1 MSRSLMLHNDTRELQ
16 RLVDFVEAL
25 CCELELD
32 HTDSMSLQL
41 ALEEAVVNIM
51 QYAFAPGTTGEIT
64 ISVEHDAGGILFSIE
79 DSGLPFDPT
88 EVADADVSLPADQR
102 EVGGL
107 GIYIVRQ
114 IMDKVEYSRCGERNI
129 LRLTKTINR

>member
-1 MSRSLMLHNDTRELQ
+1 MSRSLTLHNDTRELQ

-64 ISVEHDAGGILFSIE
+64 ISVEHDAGRLLFSLE

-88 EVADADVSLPADQR
+88 EVADANVSLPADQR

>member
-1 MSRSLMLHNDTRELQ
+1 MLHNDTRELQ

-64 ISVEHDAGGILFSIE
+64 ISVEHDAGRLLFSLE

>member
-64 ISVEHDAGGILFSIE
+64 ISVEHDAGELLFSLE
-79 DSGLPFDPT
+79 DGGLPFDPT
-88 EVADADVSLPADQR
+88 EVADANVSLPADQR

>member
-1 MSRSLMLHNDTRELQ
+1 MLHNDTRELQ

-64 ISVEHDAGGILFSIE
+64 ISVEHDAGELLFSLE
-79 DSGLPFDPT
+79 DGGLPFDPT
-88 EVADADVSLPADQR
+88 EVADANVSLPADQR

>member
-1 MSRSLMLHNDTRELQ
+1 MLHNDTRELQ

-64 ISVEHDAGGILFSIE
+64 ISVEHDAGRLLFSLE
-79 DSGLPFDPT
+79 DGGLPFDPT

-114 IMDKVEYSRCGERNI
+114 IMDKVEYSRCGERNV

>member
-1 MSRSLMLHNDTRELQ
+1 MLHNDTRELQ

-64 ISVEHDAGGILFSIE
+64 ISVEHDADRLLFSLE
-79 DSGLPFDPT
+79 DGGLPFDPT
-88 EVADADVSLPADQR
+88 EVADANVSLPADQR

>member
-1 MSRSLMLHNDTRELQ
+1 MLHNDTRELQ

-25 CCELELD
+25 CCELKLD

-64 ISVEHDAGGILFSIE
+64 ISVEHDADRLLFSLE

>member
-1 MSRSLMLHNDTRELQ
+1 MLHNDTRELQ

-51 QYAFAPGTTGEIT
+51 QYAFAPGTPGEIT
-64 ISVEHDAGGILFSIE
+64 ISVEHDAGELLFSLE

>member
-1 MSRSLMLHNDTRELQ
+1 MSRSLIIDNDTRELQ

-25 CCELELD
+25 CRELCLD
-32 HTDSMSLQL
+32 RECAMSLQL
-41 ALEEAVVNIM
+41 ALEEAVVNVM
-51 QYAFAPGTTGEIT
+51 QYAYAPGTKGEIT
-64 ISVEHDAGGILFSIE
+64 IRVEHEASKLLFCIE
-79 DSGLPFDPT
+79 DGGLPFDPT

-102 EVGGL
+102 EIGGL

-114 IMDKVEYSRCGERNI
+114 IMDKVEYSRRGQRNI